1 MYDKQWLQ
9 TLSHHVFA
17 LWDLY
22 SESWLVRLKM
32 WMCGFLEWPA
42 DFSFILHWQTRSVN
56 YYLHI
61 QPNVLYK
68 PTVIFVSTGVQLILL
83 ACYLLRKQLVSNG
96 KRTSGNILMFR
107 AQTFC
112 LIFSANHNYPIN
124 ANDLCQCRYNLVPR
138 LSGNE
143 VGVGNAHN
151 KKASTFRAQA
161 LRWLTSLGHSLET
174 SRFSLLL
181 G

>member
-1 MYDKQWLQ
+1 MGL
-9 TLSHHVFA
+9 VFGKLIGEIEDVNVWILGVTGGFFLYIA
-17 LWDLY
+17 LTNKVSKL
-22 SESWLVRLKM
+22 LLTQR
-32 WMCGFLEWPA
+32 
-42 DFSFILHWQTRSVN
+42 
-56 YYLHI
+56 
-61 QPNVLYK
+61 NVLYK
-68 PTVIFVSTGVQLILL
+68 LTVIFVSTRGQLILL

-161 LRWLTSLGHSLET
+161 LR
-174 SRFSLLL
+174 
-181 G
+181 